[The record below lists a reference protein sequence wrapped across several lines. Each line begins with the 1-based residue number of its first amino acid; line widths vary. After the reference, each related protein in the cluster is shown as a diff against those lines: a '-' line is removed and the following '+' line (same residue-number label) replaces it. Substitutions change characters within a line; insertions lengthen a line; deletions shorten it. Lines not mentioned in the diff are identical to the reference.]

1 LWPIKTDFVLT
12 TLATR
17 KQSQIFPQHIAP
29 ETPLQHVCDFF
40 EENTCSSHVIISII
54 FFAFDFVKKTKIK
67 RIKQINKKKKHIIF
81 YQETCFQ

>member
-1 LWPIKTDFVLT
+1 MILLHSFYLICSGCGLSKLTFVLT

-40 EENTCSSHVIISII
+40 EENICFSHVNYFI
-54 FFAFDFVKKTKIK
+54 FFAFDFVKKQK
-67 RIKQINKKKKHIIF
+67 
-81 YQETCFQ
+81 